1 MSDPEDVRP
10 LTIAVIGATGAVGGD
25 LLAALHR
32 SALPVGELRL
42 FASPASAGRTVEVEG
57 RDHRV
62 QTLPSDASDSALEG
76 IDLAFLAVPAPVAR
90 QIGPGLAE
98 RGTMVVD
105 IGGALTDRAPLV
117 VPALGLSAL
126 PEAAR
131 ARLVCSPSAPA
142 VVVAT
147 ILGGLRE
154 LSPISVRGTVL
165 LSAGAAGRAGVE
177 ELSGQVVAMF
187 NQKEPPRRVFHAGLA
202 FDLHGVVGE
211 PIAAAQGE
219 ELAGWTDVERRLADE
234 VAVLAELPAARV
246 ALGLVLAP
254 TFSGVSVALQV
265 ELEHEASMDEL
276 RARLEDGRTL
286 RVGDPVPGPR
296 RAVGRASLFV
306 GRLRMDPA
314 GTGLHLWAVAD
325 NLRFGATGNAL
336 AIATALWRDGLI

>member
-1 MSDPEDVRP
+1 MSDTSDPRP

-42 FASPASAGRTVEVEG
+42 FASPASAGRTIEVEG

-62 QTLPSDASDSALEG
+62 LALPTDLSGGALDG
-76 IDLAFLAVPAPVAR
+76 VDLALLATAAEVAR
-90 QIGPGLAE
+90 RVGPALAE
-98 RGTMVVD
+98 QGVMVVD
-105 IGGALTDRAPLV
+105 IGGALADRAPLV

-142 VVVAT
+142 VLVST
-147 ILGGLRE
+147 LLGGLRE
-154 LSPISVRGTVL
+154 LAPLSVRGTVL

-202 FDLHGVVGE
+202 FDLHGVVGQ
-211 PIAAAQGE
+211 PLAASHGP
-219 ELAGWTDVERRLADE
+219 ELAGWTDAERRVADE
-234 VAVLAELPAARV
+234 VAVLAELPASRV

-254 TFSGVSVALQV
+254 TFSGVSAALQI
-265 ELEHEASMDEL
+265 ELEHEASLDEV
-276 RARLEDGRTL
+276 RQRLEDGRTVRL
-286 RVGDPVPGPR
+286 GDPVPGPR
-296 RAVGRASLFV
+296 RAVGRASAFV
-306 GRLRMDPA
+306 GRLRLDPA
-314 GTGLHLWAVAD
+314 GGGLHLWAVAD

-336 AIATALWRDGLI
+336 AIATALWRDGLL